1 MQGPVNG
8 NTNPLACQ
16 ANPECLPSASSVI
29 TGPANLCTANSG
41 TATYTSPLQ
50 GPGYTYTWV
59 ASPASAFTVT
69 SGSGPTFQTANMPGV
84 NATATLTLTVNTG
97 CEFTFSK
104 EVAVGRPARVEL
116 QEDLEASDPC
126 MKISWFNILNYDP
139 LLTYTSTGT
148 LGGAS
153 SGRFRVKGRPGSSR
167 AAFTITVT
175 NACGSV
181 STSSSASFPDCGYR
195 YEAYPNPADDQLTVA
210 QTDST
215 GTQRTTAARGTAA
228 ASASSTAPSTPYTV
242 RLFDSYGVQQA
253 QQATTTPT
261 LSLPTGAL
269 PTGLYLL
276 HIEVNGAV
284 VERRRLQITH

>member
-1 MQGPVNG
+1 
-8 NTNPLACQ
+8 
-16 ANPECLPSASSVI
+16 
-29 TGPANLCTANSG
+29 
-41 TATYTSPLQ
+41 
-50 GPGYTYTWV
+50 V
-59 ASPASAFTVT
+59 A
-69 SGSGPTFQTANMPGV
+69 SGSGPTFQTANVPGV
-84 NATATLTLTVNTG
+84 NAGGTLTLTVNTG
-97 CEFTFSK
+97 CQFTFSK
-104 EVAVGRPARVEL
+104 DITVGRPAGVEL

-126 MKISWFNILNYDP
+126 AKISWYNILNYDP
-139 LLTYTSTGT
+139 SLTYSSTGT

-195 YEAYPNPADDQLTVA
+195 YASYPNPADDQLTVT

-215 GTQRTTAARGTAA
+215 GTQRTTATRGAA
-228 ASASSTAPSTPYTV
+228 APASSGAAPGPPYTV
-242 RLFDSYGVQQA
+242 RLFDRYGVQQA

-261 LSLPTGAL
+261 AQLPTGGL